1 MYKPHIQSIPELV
14 GTETSYLF
22 PSQPRWNGKF
32 NQYPHVYLQNEN
44 KFLLGEDRI
53 SLIFKGYIWQNGMIG
68 HQESGSD
75 TKATVDLEESDLDV
89 PGPLKG
95 RLEA

>member
-1 MYKPHIQSIPELV
+1 
-14 GTETSYLF
+14 
-22 PSQPRWNGKF
+22 
-32 NQYPHVYLQNEN
+32 
-44 KFLLGEDRI
+44 
-53 SLIFKGYIWQNGMIG
+53 MIG

-95 RLEA
+95 RLEAQIGTRIPDGVKPKNTNSHQWMKKQPLSCFLYL